1 MTTLPLFSETP
12 EQIFLRVFRQMKPRT
27 QPPHIAVEF
36 RPFANANSSI
46 RMEEERLWVR
56 IADVLQGVP
65 SDVFEALAWILLSK
79 LYRRP
84 VPKTHMNRYRR
95 YLNRKEMR
103 RALQLLRQSRG
114 RKLAVPPA
122 GRHYDLEAVFE
133 ELNAAYFHGLM
144 ARPLLGWTRRPS
156 RTTLGH
162 YDPSHNTIVIN
173 SVLDNPAVPRV
184 ALEFVL
190 FHEMLHLRYPVDHRG
205 SRRCVHTAE
214 FKQAEKQF
222 SRWKEA
228 RELLKRL

>member
-1 MTTLPLFSETP
+1 MRSALFSETP
-12 EQIFLRVFRQMKPRT
+12 EQVFLRVFSEIRPRT
-27 QPPHIAVEF
+27 EPPRIAVEF
-36 RPFANANSSI
+36 RPFANANSSV
-46 RMEEERLWVR
+46 RMEEERLRVR
-56 IADVLQGVP
+56 IADVLEGIP
-65 SDVFEALAWILLSK
+65 SDVLEALAWIPLSK

-84 VPKTHMNRYRR
+84 VPKTHTDRYRR

-114 RKLAVPPA
+114 RKLAGPPA

-133 ELNAAYFHGLM
+133 ELNTAYFHGLM
-144 ARPLLGWTRRPS
+144 ARPLLGWTRHPS

-162 YDPSHNTIVIN
+162 YDPSHSTIVIN
-173 SVLDNPAVPRV
+173 SILDNPAVPRM
-184 ALEFVL
+184 ALEYVL

-205 SRRCVHTAE
+205 SRRCVHTTE

-222 SRWKEA
+222 SGWKEA

>member
-1 MTTLPLFSETP
+1 MRTLPLFSETP
-12 EQIFLRVFRQMKPRT
+12 EQIFLRVFSEMKPRT
-27 QPPHIAVEF
+27 EAPRIAVEF

-46 RMEEERLWVR
+46 RMEDGRLRVR
-56 IADVLQGVP
+56 IADVLEGASSSVL
-65 SDVFEALAWILLSK
+65 EALAWILLSK

-84 VPKTHMNRYRR
+84 IPKTHTDRYRR

-103 RALQLLRQSRG
+103 RTLQLLRQSRG
-114 RKLAVPPA
+114 RKLAGPPA
-122 GRHYDLEAVFE
+122 GRHFDLEAVFE

-173 SVLDNPAVPRV
+173 SILDNPAVPRM
-184 ALEFVL
+184 ALEYVL

-228 RELLKRL
+228 RDLLKRL

>member
-1 MTTLPLFSETP
+1 MQSALFSETP
-12 EQIFLRVFRQMKPRT
+12 EQIFLRVFSEMKPRT
-27 QPPHIAVEF
+27 QAPHVAVEF

-46 RMEEERLWVR
+46 RMEEGRLWVR
-56 IADVLQGVP
+56 IADVLEGVP
-65 SDVFEALAWILLSK
+65 AGVLEALAWILLSK

-84 VPKTHMNRYRR
+84 VPKAHTDRYRR

-114 RKLAVPPA
+114 RKLAGPPA
-122 GRHYDLEAVFE
+122 GRHYNLEAVFE
-133 ELNAAYFHGLM
+133 ELNMAYFHGLM

-162 YDPSHNTIVIN
+162 FDPSHNTIVIN
-173 SVLDNPAVPRV
+173 TILDNPAVPRM
-184 ALEFVL
+184 ALEYVL

>member
-1 MTTLPLFSETP
+1 MQSALFSETP
-12 EQIFLRVFRQMKPRT
+12 EQVFLRVFSEMKPRT
-27 QPPHIAVEF
+27 EPPRIAVEF

-46 RMEEERLWVR
+46 RMDEGRLRVR
-56 IADVLQGVP
+56 IADVLEGASSTVL
-65 SDVFEALAWILLSK
+65 EALAWILLSK

-84 VPKTHMNRYRR
+84 VPKAHTDRYRR
-95 YLNRKEMR
+95 YLNRKAMR
-103 RALQLLRQSRG
+103 RTLQLLRQSRG
-114 RKLAVPPA
+114 RKLAGPPA
-122 GRHYDLEAVFE
+122 GRHYNLEAVFE

-173 SVLDNPAVPRV
+173 SILDNPAVPRF
-184 ALEFVL
+184 ALEYVL

-228 RELLKRL
+228 REVLKRL